1 MKDKQQEI
9 QSMMDL
15 VAVYTLTNIFLHQQ
29 QQQEQQ
35 EPHHQSDSA
44 LNNNVEIQG
53 EQQTDEPIT
62 IFNKKLSPAS
72 SWRLVQLIRHFF
84 STKN

>member
-1 MKDKQQEI
+1 MKDKQQEM

-44 LNNNVEIQG
+44 FDNNLEVQG
-53 EQQTDEPIT
+53 ERQTDEPIT
-62 IFNKKLSPAS
+62 ILNRKLSPAS
-72 SWRLVQLIRHFF
+72 SWRLVQLIRYFF
-84 STKN
+84 LKNS